1 MKTAFIFS
9 VIKTASDQEK
19 WSSQETHIVIM
30 MRSKVGIFK
39 ADRKIRFAAN
49 IFVGFQS
56 F

>member
-9 VIKTASDQEK
+9 VIKTRLERVG
-19 WSSQETHIVIM
+19 QETHIVIM